1 MPTKTKP
8 AAKLAVKLNKTLKIE
23 KKLSRYCRS
32 GRVLW

>member
-1 MPTKTKP
+1 MPAIAKSPVKP
-8 AAKLAVKLNKTLKIE
+8 AKKLNKTLKAD

>member
-1 MPTKTKP
+1 MKAKKINKTKGT
-8 AAKLAVKLNKTLKIE
+8 KKTK